1 MKLYKI
7 FLKTIYCIFNIK
19 KIIGKFILDRFLKLV
34 ALTEIKTLF
43 FEKYNV
49 NLVNKVNPL
58 KHIYAWINKLI
69 IKLFSKYKR
78 KI

>member
-58 KHIYAWINKLI
+58 KHIYA
-69 IKLFSKYKR
+69 
-78 KI
+78 